1 MIFLI
6 EESLL
11 YLRVKIFCC
20 SITGMVIRNYWNF
33 FFGLPTLH
41 PQLPMKRQND
51 ATCRPSRKLDKN
63 WIFCRSKVSNYF
75 ASLEFFS
82 EDFWKSTGW
91 IFSNYSDLLNGLG
104 FTQKKVEKTQPPGQV
119 ENLTKIEY
127 SVELRKLLRV
137 T

>member
-1 MIFLI
+1 MDG
-6 EESLL
+6 SLL
-11 YLRVKIFCC
+11 YLRVIFFCC
-20 SITGMVIRNYWNF
+20 SINGLVIRNYWNF

-41 PQLPMKRQND
+41 PQLPTKRQND

-63 WIFCRSKVSNYF
+63 WIFCCSKVITSHRLNFFLRTFGKVPGESFLIIRIY
-75 ASLEFFS
+75 SL
-82 EDFWKSTGW
+82 
-91 IFSNYSDLLNGLG
+91 DLVSP
-104 FTQKKVEKTQPPGQV
+104 KKKLKKTQPPGQV